1 MSAQNPTGFGED
13 PWAVEMGEWFVPVPT
28 CECPQRAVKDGCC
41 ETWCPTWKHYR
52 DRPDRSTPD
61 VLGAARRGR

>member
-1 MSAQNPTGFGED
+1 MSTQNPIAPD
-13 PWAVEMGEWFVPVPT
+13 PWMYCFEAGDYIPVPT

-52 DRPDRSTPD
+52 DRPARSTPD